1 MLNMNWTK
9 LIKEL
14 NELGISQSAIARAV
28 GLSQPSV
35 NMLAAGKTK
44 RVYYEEGVAL
54 LALYKK
60 VIKNNALARP
70 S

>member
-1 MLNMNWTK
+1 MNWTK

-14 NELGISQSAIARAV
+14 QEIGVSQSAIARAV

-54 LALYKK
+54 LDFYKK
-60 VIKNNALARP
+60 QMRTKK
-70 S
+70 

>member
-1 MLNMNWTK
+1 MNWTN

-14 NELGISQSAIARAV
+14 QEIGVSQSAIARAV

-54 LALYKK
+54 LALHKK
-60 VIKNNALARP
+60 EMKNIHKET
-70 S
+70 